1 MRTIFVLMGLVIV
14 FSFGTATAQTEATC
28 EDPFAGMTVRFSR
41 GSWTQTDFCQRSID
55 LTEVLSGGPP
65 PNGIPPIGFPA
76 VPEMGI
82 NELPGPQF
90 ETIAEAQTWL
100 QPQSPV
106 IALSIAGEARAY
118 PLAILMWHEIV
129 NDTIGET
136 PVAVT
141 FCPLCNSSIVFDR
154 RVGEATLFFGTTGN
168 LRNSDLIMWDDQ
180 TQSWWQQFTGE
191 AIVGRYTGEMLS
203 ILPSQVVGF
212 RQFTEQ
218 FPQGMVLSRETGAPR
233 SYGINPYTGYDSGEP
248 FLFEGQ
254 VDPRLPAT
262 ARVLG
267 TFMGQDAVAYPYEL
281 LQTQQVINDTVNDI
295 PVVAL
300 WQPGMVS
307 ALDAAQIDDSQEIG
321 TAAVFN
327 RGVAEQTLSFI
338 VTDGAITDEQTG
350 STWNAFGTATAG
362 ELLGTQLEQLPGAT
376 YFWFAWAAFRPET
389 TLFGR

>member
-1 MRTIFVLMGLVIV
+1 MKRAGILILFLLIFAV
-14 FSFGTATAQTEATC
+14 GTTSAQETVTC
-28 EDPFAGMTVRFSR
+28 DDPFAGMTIRFSR

-55 LTEVLSGGPP
+55 LQTVLSGGPP

-76 VPEMGI
+76 IPEMGI

-90 ETIAEAQTWL
+90 ETIPDAEAWL

-106 IALSIAGEARAY
+106 IALNLEGEARAY

-136 PVAVT
+136 PIAVT

-154 RVGEATLFFGTTGN
+154 RVGEAILFFGTTGN
-168 LRNSDLIMWDDQ
+168 LHNSDLIMWDNQ

-191 AIVGRYTGEMLS
+191 GIVGAYTGEMLTM
-203 ILPSQVVGF
+203 IPSQVVAF
-212 RQFTEQ
+212 SQFTEQ
-218 FPQGMVLSRETGAPR
+218 FPAGIVLSRDTGAPR
-233 SYGINPYTGYDSGEP
+233 SYGINPYTGYDTGEP
-248 FLFEGQ
+248 FLFEGEI
-254 VDPRLPAT
+254 DPRLPAT
-262 ARVLG
+262 AHVLG

-281 LQTQQVINDTVNDI
+281 LQSQQVINDTVNEI

-307 ALDAAQIDDSQEIG
+307 ALDAAQIDDSRAIG

-327 RGVAEQTLSFI
+327 RVIGEQTLTFT
-338 VTDGAITDEQTG
+338 VTGGAITDEQTG

-362 ELLGTQLEQLPGAT
+362 ELIGTQLEQLPGAT

-389 TLFGR
+389 TLYGR